1 MIKKGFTM
9 VELLAVLA
17 IMALLAIVIVPN
29 IRSMR
34 QNTLKQ
40 TYDSRVKQV
49 NVAAKEWAGDNLISV
64 PSNVSREYS
73 NQTTCDSDCVC
84 VSINE
89 LIHGG
94 YLAGDKN
101 KKQTLTNPITN
112 EEMNNLLVC
121 VRYDTNDI
129 NTREILSYIVG
140 E

>member
-1 MIKKGFTM
+1 MNKKGFTM
-9 VELLAVLA
+9 VELLAVIA

-29 IRSMR
+29 ISSMK
-34 QNTLKQ
+34 QTTLKQ

-49 NVAAKEWAGDNLISV
+49 NIAAKEWGIDNLVSV
-64 PSNVSREYS
+64 PSNVLRDYT
-73 NQTTCDSDCVC
+73 NQSECDNDCVC
-84 VSINE
+84 VSIEE
-89 LIHGG
+89 LIHTG

-101 KKQTLTNPITN
+101 QKQTLTNPITN

-129 NTREILSYIVG
+129 NTRELISYIVG

>member
-1 MIKKGFTM
+1 MNKKAFTL
-9 VELLAVLA
+9 VEVLAVLA

-29 IRSMR
+29 ISSMR

-40 TYDSRVKQV
+40 TYESRVKQV

-64 PSNVSREYS
+64 PSNVSKDYT
-73 NQTTCDSDCVC
+73 NQNTCDNDCVC

-89 LIHGG
+89 LIHTG
-94 YLAGDKN
+94 YLTGDKN
-101 KKQTLTNPITN
+101 QKQTLTNPITN
-112 EEMNNLLVC
+112 QEMNNLLVC

-129 NTREILSYIVG
+129 NTREIISYIVG